1 MRSLLLAALLLVAFA
16 CSPTSPAPA
25 ASDSAKAT
33 SDKPAPAAQA
43 PATPA
48 VQAPSNSAKATSDKA
63 APAPA
68 PAAPRVETAT
78 FAVPDLDAMVA
89 TNIAAALAAVP
100 GLKTARP
107 RIADKRFEVDFT
119 PPTAT
124 PDALLAVL
132 KGVSAATTLEGVKP
146 IDGSPAPEGGCGSC
160 PMKDSCGGHDPA
172 TH

>member
-1 MRSLLLAALLLVAFA
+1 MRSLLLAALLSIAFA

-25 ASDSAKAT
+25 AQ
-33 SDKPAPAAQA
+33 APAA
-43 PATPA
+43 PA

-63 APAPA
+63 APAPAPA

-89 TNIAAALAAVP
+89 TNMAAALAAVP
-100 GLKTARP
+100 GLKAARP

-146 IDGSPAPEGGCGSC
+146 IDGAPAPEGGCGSC

-172 TH
+172 AH